1 MVSNIYIRF
10 IFIPVRVFTDIDFNK
25 NNFDFVNGVL
35 NLTFEKIS
43 ECKPSTLIECGSSF
57 SLTDIVRPM
66 LPKEWKCLDF
76 RDLLP
81 NEAKI
86 HEAK

>member
-1 MVSNIYIRF
+1 
-10 IFIPVRVFTDIDFNK
+10 
-25 NNFDFVNGVL
+25 
-35 NLTFEKIS
+35 
-43 ECKPSTLIECGSSF
+43 
-57 SLTDIVRPM
+57 M